1 MPPGCAVAGAG
12 RRRPAGAGSHGR
24 SRTWG
29 GGAAGWACPC
39 RSGVGPPGA
48 AGRHDLPGPGCPERQ
63 AGGRRPWA
71 PGLRGQ
77 AAAREPSAVVAA
89 GAAGRRGR
97 RREEGAWPAGAEAAG
112 WGAGPDPTGA
122 GPGRAARWPCRWSPG
137 GAGPRSGLGKRPGSK
152 GQPGPPAEGVV
163 CAGRRQAWPGAR
175 AGPALVTRGRGRGGC
190 SRLGCTRRGGR
201 GGLGLGLVDDRI
213 AAETFG
219 VGLAPDAIG
228 LGVDDA
234 RRVAAHADAQRLAQV
249 ERLLVGEPELSTELV
264 DPDLRC
270 QSATSTPSSPRRT
283 DLRSVY
289 RSILARLSALR
300 DTCSLVSNV
309 ESLTQLG
316 DRSGLDRSP

>member
-1 MPPGCAVAGAG
+1 MPGEAGRGPPAMGAWSSGAG
-12 RRRPAGAGSHGR
+12 GCSGAVGGG
-24 SRTWG
+24 G
-29 GGAAGWACPC
+29 GGAGAAAAGAAAGGGGMAGRGGGGGMGRRARSDRGWS
-39 RSGVGPPGA
+39 RSGCSLALPLVTRRCGASLGVGEATRVEGA
-48 AGRHDLPGPGCPERQ
+48 AG
-63 AGGRRPWA
+63 ATGGGGWYA
-71 PGLRGQ
+71 PG
-77 AAAREPSAVVAA
+77 
-89 GAAGRRGR
+89 AGRRGR
-97 RREEGAWPAGAEAAG
+97 
-112 WGAGPDPTGA
+112 
-122 GPGRAARWPCRWSPG
+122 
-137 GAGPRSGLGKRPGSK
+137 
-152 GQPGPPAEGVV
+152 
-163 CAGRRQAWPGAR
+163 GAR